1 MPDSEMVEL
10 LLSMVLT
17 CSDGKW
23 ILDGIARSEISD
35 RVRTEL
41 IVEVLEVMPD
51 DCKSSDYVGQAGRKP
66 L

>member
-23 ILDGIARSEISD
+23 ILDGIVKSDISD
-35 RVRTEL
+35 RVRTKL
-41 IVEVLEVMPD
+41 IVEVLQVMPD
-51 DCKSSDYVGQAGRKP
+51 DCKTSDYRGQLGVRA

>member
-1 MPDSEMVEL
+1 MPDSEVVEL

-23 ILDGIARSEISD
+23 ILDGIVKSDISD

-41 IVEVLEVMPD
+41 IVEVLQVMPD
-51 DCKSSDYVGQAGRKP
+51 DCKESDYHGQLGVRA

>member
-1 MPDSEMVEL
+1 MSDPEMVEI
-10 LLSMVLT
+10 LLSAILT

-23 ILDGIARSEISD
+23 ILDGIASSDISD
-35 RVRTEL
+35 RVRSEL

-51 DCKSSDYVGQAGRKP
+51 DCKNSDYRGMEGRRT

>member
-1 MPDSEMVEL
+1 MPDSEMVEI
-10 LLSMVLT
+10 LLSMVMT

-41 IVEVLEVMPD
+41 IVEILQAMPD
-51 DCKSSDYVGQAGRKP
+51 NCEESDYRGQLEERS

>member
-17 CSDGKW
+17 CTDGKW
-23 ILDGIARSEISD
+23 ILDGIVKSNISD
-35 RVRTEL
+35 KVRTEL
-41 IVEVLEVMPD
+41 IVEVLQVMPD
-51 DCKSSDYVGQAGRKP
+51 DCKESDYVGELGREP